1 VFQVLAALAP
11 AVQALAVSHPAAAMA
26 AGLDQADPVPAQDQ
40 AAVQDL
46 VPAVAVQVAS
56 AQADQVQVDPVPV
69 DRAQVASAVPGNPT
83 ARMGTAVGRQ
93 AAAALVQPVVVAA
106 RVTTS
111 GTELAGCPLQ
121 FQTRARRRLDL
132 FRQCAFAPIVR
143 PSALAYTS
151 VKPFTQ
157 DAIQVWYE

>member
-1 VFQVLAALAP
+1 
-11 AVQALAVSHPAAAMA
+11 MA
-26 AGLDQADPVPAQDQ
+26 AGLDQADPVPALDQ

-69 DRAQVASAVPGNPT
+69 DRAQVALAQVALVQVALAVPGNPT

>member
-1 VFQVLAALAP
+1 
-11 AVQALAVSHPAAAMA
+11 MA
-26 AGLDQADPVPAQDQ
+26 AGLDQADPVPALDQ

-56 AQADQVQVDPVPV
+56 AQADQVQVDP
-69 DRAQVASAVPGNPT
+69 AQVALVQVALAQVALAVPGNPT

>member
-1 VFQVLAALAP
+1 
-11 AVQALAVSHPAAAMA
+11 MA

-69 DRAQVASAVPGNPT
+69 DRAQVASVQVALAVPGNPT
-83 ARMGTAVGRQ
+83 ARMGTAVARQ
-93 AAAALVQPVVVAA
+93 AAAVLVQPAVVAA

-111 GTELAGCPLQ
+111 GTELAGCPLRCW
-121 FQTRARRRLDL
+121 TLASRNLDH
-132 FRQCAFAPIVR
+132 FRSLAFARTLHR
-143 PSALAYTS
+143 PVLVLMW
-151 VKPFTQ
+151 VKPFME
-157 DAIQVWYE
+157 DVNKVCYE